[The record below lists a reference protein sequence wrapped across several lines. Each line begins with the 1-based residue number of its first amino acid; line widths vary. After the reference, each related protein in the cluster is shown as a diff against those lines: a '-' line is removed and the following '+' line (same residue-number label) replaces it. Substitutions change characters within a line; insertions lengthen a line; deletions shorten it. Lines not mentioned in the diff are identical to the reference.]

1 MKNLPTSDRFSS
13 KILKDLSRVR
23 NQLTGVENS
32 NQPFTHLINP
42 LLSRDELLS
51 RLLVECLIHEM
62 DLKAKDLDFKKE
74 NKG

>member
-32 NQPFTHLINP
+32 NQPFTHLIDP
-42 LLSRDELLS
+42 LLDRDKLLS
-51 RLLVECLIHEM
+51 KLLVECLIHEM
-62 DLKAKDLDFKKE
+62 DLKAEDLEFKEE
-74 NKG
+74 NK